1 MQRGVGKRGDFRWRG
16 REVSRQEALADAV
29 FGFAITLLVVSLEVP
44 RTFAEMMQAMR
55 GFFAFAA
62 SFALLYLVW
71 HHHYRFYRRY
81 GLEDTL
87 TTVLNGVLL
96 FVVLFFV
103 YPLKFVFNLMFDQV
117 LGVSPW
123 VAMPDGSRVP
133 VLTREQGP
141 TMMLVFGLGYAAVFL
156 VFALL
161 YHHAYRRR
169 ETLELT
175 DLEAYDTLD
184 NVRENLLNV
193 AIAALSIVMAYR
205 GGGRG
210 PMLAGLAYTLVGP
223 VMTAHGFW
231 SGRGRK
237 RLMARDEGA
246 EPAGAPGEGFTRVSG

>member
-1 MQRGVGKRGDFRWRG
+1 MVRSAMMQRGVGERGDFRWRG
-16 REVSRQEALADAV
+16 KEVSRQEALADAV

-44 RTFAEMMQAMR
+44 RTFAEMLVAMR

-81 GLEDTL
+81 GLEDPA

-103 YPLKFVFNLMFDQV
+103 YPLKFVFNLMFNQII
-117 LGVSPW
+117 GVDAW
-123 VAMPDGSRVP
+123 VAMPDGTRAP
-133 VLTREQGP
+133 VLTREQAP

-169 ETLELT
+169 ETLDLT
-175 DLEAYDTLD
+175 PLEAYHTLD

-193 AIAALSIVMAYR
+193 AIAALSIWVAYR
-205 GGGRG
+205 GSRNA
-210 PMLAGLAYTLVGP
+210 PMLSGLTYALVGP
-223 VMTAHGFW
+223 VMTMHGFW
-231 SGRGRK
+231 SARRRK
-237 RLMARDEGA
+237 RVAVRVEAAA
-246 EPAGAPGEGFTRVSG
+246 ES

>member
-1 MQRGVGKRGDFRWRG
+1 MVRTAMMQRGVGKRESFRWRG
-16 REVSRQEALADAV
+16 KEVSRQEALADAV

-44 RTFAEMMQAMR
+44 RTFAEMMTAMR

-81 GLEDTL
+81 GLEDPL
-87 TTVLNGVLL
+87 TTVLNAVLL

-103 YPLKFVFNLMFDQV
+103 YPLKFVFNLMFNQ
-117 LGVSPW
+117 LMGVSPW
-123 VAMPDGSRVP
+123 VTLPDGSRVP
-133 VLTREQGP
+133 VLTRAEGP

-169 ETLELT
+169 QELELT
-175 DLEAYDTLD
+175 ELEASDTLD

-193 AIAALSIVMAYR
+193 AIAAVSIVVAYR
-205 GGGRG
+205 GGRMG
-210 PMLAGLAYTLVGP
+210 PMLSGLTYALVGP
-223 VMTAHGFW
+223 VLTVHGFW
-231 SGRGRK
+231 SGWRR
-237 RLMARDEGA
+237 RRIAA
-246 EPAGAPGEGFTRVSG
+246 A